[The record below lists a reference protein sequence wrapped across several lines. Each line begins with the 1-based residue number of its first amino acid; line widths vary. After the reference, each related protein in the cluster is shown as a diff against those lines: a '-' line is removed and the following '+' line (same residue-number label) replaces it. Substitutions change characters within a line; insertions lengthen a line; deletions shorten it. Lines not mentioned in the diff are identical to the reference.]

1 MKLLSYCSLFMLV
14 MLISFPVSADA
25 FSRRSH
31 HSETAPQ
38 SAPLRT
44 TQLTTSQTN
53 TLDASPQAVP
63 EPPVLWLMSLGVGLL
78 AIGALSRRFLGSQSA
93 PR

>member
-1 MKLLSYCSLFMLV
+1 MKLLSYCSLLMLL
-14 MLISFPVSADA
+14 MLISLPVDADA

-31 HSETAPQ
+31 HSESAPQ

-63 EPPVLWLMSLGVGLL
+63 EPPVLWLMTIGVGML
-78 AIGALSRRFLGSQSA
+78 AIGAVMRRFRGSRSA
-93 PR
+93 S